1 MKPEQIQELRHSLAT
16 PQVERTPEE
25 IVRLIWLTSVMTDD
39 LQQKL
44 ETLQPAPDPD
54 PEPAPASKPAK
65 TPRK

>member
-16 PQVERTPEE
+16 PQVERTAEE
-25 IVRLIWLTSVMTDD
+25 IVRLIWLTSVMTDE

-44 ETLQPAPDPD
+44 ETLQPAPDPH
-54 PEPAPASKPAK
+54 PELVIDGKPAK